1 MKISEIIDTYVKN
14 QEKIDSTND
23 KLKILRENNKK
34 LSEAILSFME
44 NNNKNELSYKNNSF
58 EKKNNKTHSA
68 ISQKLLKESLT
79 KYFERN
85 NSNNVKIDELI
96 NYILNS
102 RTTNSKLELK
112 YKNVN

>member
-1 MKISEIIDTYVKN
+1 MKISEIIETYVKN
-14 QEKIDSTND
+14 QEKIDSTNE

-34 LSEAILSFME
+34 LSEAILNFME
-44 NNNKNELSYKNNSF
+44 NNKKNELSYKNNSF
-58 EKKNNKTHSA
+58 EKKNNKTHSTL
-68 ISQKLLKESLT
+68 SQKLLKESLT

-96 NYILNS
+96 SYILNS

-112 YKNVN
+112 YKNTN

>member
-1 MKISEIIDTYVKN
+1 MKISEIIETYVKN
-14 QEKIDSTND
+14 QEKIDSTNE
-23 KLKILRENNKK
+23 KLKILRENNKN
-34 LSEAILSFME
+34 LSEAILNFME
-44 NNNKNELSYKNNSF
+44 NNKKNELSYKNNSF
-58 EKKNNKTHSA
+58 ETKNNKTHST

-96 NYILNS
+96 SYILNS

-112 YKNVN
+112 YKNTN